1 MGLERRVTIGMVG
14 DDPVGVAKPGGS
26 TSANVRGGRL
36 EMVEM
41 VVVQV
46 LDLRVE
52 FLPAVLGRGQDAV
65 LGVAAFLRWK
75 EAKRYMS

>member
-36 EMVEM
+36 EM